1 MINDTIASLRS
12 LLSDLDIQRTQI
24 ELVASMSPFVNSVCT
39 QYPNQMAELIKAG
52 VLEQPERLD
61 WQRENVSA
69 CFNQTDINQVKSAMR
84 QCRRLLMAVIAI
96 RDLTGQASLRE
107 TLRHLSELADDFI
120 QLTLDWLQ
128 NSAEDMFGCAYN
140 QLAGKQS
147 LVVLA
152 MGKLGAK
159 ELNFSSDIDLIFCFD
174 EEGVTRGGR
183 RSVEHQ
189 QYFNRLGQLLIQMLS
204 DHTADG
210 FVYRVDMRL
219 RPYGDSGALVLSY
232 AAMEEYYQDQGREW
246 ERFAMVKARA
256 VTGSAQEK
264 KLITS
269 MLKPFV
275 FRRYI
280 DFGVLDAIRQLKSQ
294 IEIEQRRKRHIDNIK
309 LGSGGIREIE
319 FIVQSLQ
326 LIRGG
331 REPRLRERHLLNVL
345 PLLAE
350 FEFLSLAEIK
360 QLKLSYQFL
369 RKLENCLQALEDQQT
384 QLLPQDQ
391 SNQNSL
397 AVALGFGDWPSCYQ
411 SYITHSQQVHSIFA
425 SLFSESE
432 LEDAEA
438 KHANQS
444 QSGTELWHGGFDT
457 EDDTSIA
464 IDAFK
469 QSKFITKMTER
480 GRRRLDQLMPI
491 LLTLIVSNQASKQAL
506 QPILDLITAIAKR
519 TAYLELLAENPPM
532 LAHLVDLCAM
542 SKRLASHLQSYP
554 LLLDELLYPKSL
566 YTPPPIDSIDSELG
580 CALLRCDPDDAEQ
593 VVEGL
598 RHFKLAHELR
608 VAAAEL
614 KGVFDIK
621 QVSRYLTEIATSI
634 VKRVVQLAWQE
645 MFDKYGAPF
654 EGATRL
660 KVEGFGVLA
669 YGKVGGKEMGYDSDL
684 DLVYI
689 HDLETNGQTIVFEAQ
704 QKSIEVGRFVMRL
717 AQRIMHLLSI
727 RTASGVL
734 YEVDMRLRPSGNSGL
749 LVSQL
754 DAFIDY
760 QLNDAW
766 TWEHQAL
773 TRACLIGGDEAL
785 GEKLIS
791 IKQRVFEKTAKQTDL
806 LKQVVDMRQK
816 LRGNKLNPTDK
827 FFDLKQGL
835 GGMVD
840 IEFICQYLT
849 LKHGASI
856 DGFANESNTIERLKA
871 LADNQYIE
879 KQQAQT
885 LIQAYRDYRTQV
897 NILAH
902 QNAPAKLLLEITA
915 LNPDN
920 VLKIWQNMMKES

>member
-1 MINDTIASLRS
+1 MINDTIANIRPFLT
-12 LLSDLDIQRTQI
+12 DKQIQLAQL
-24 ELVASMSPFVNSVCT
+24 EQVADMSAFVKSVCD
-39 QYPNQMAELIKAG
+39 QYPQQMAELVQSG
-52 VLEQPERLD
+52 VLQQSERVD
-61 WQRENVSA
+61 WQREAIAA
-69 CFNQTDINQVKSAMR
+69 CFEQSNINQVKSEMR
-84 QCRRLLMAVIAI
+84 QCRRMLMTTIAI
-96 RDLTGQASLRE
+96 RDLTSQASLRE
-107 TLRHLSELADDFI
+107 TLRHLSELANHFI
-120 QLTLDWLQ
+120 QMTLQWVQDQAKEL
-128 NSAEDMFGCAYN
+128 FGVAYN
-140 QLAGKQS
+140 QQGQVQS

-152 MGKLGAK
+152 MGKLGAS

-174 EEGVTRGGR
+174 EDGMTQGGR

-189 QYFNRLGQLLIQMLS
+189 QYFTRIGQQLIQMLA

-246 ERFAMVKARA
+246 ERFAMVKARP
-256 VTGSAQEK
+256 VTGSEQEQ
-264 KLITS
+264 KLIS
-269 MLKPFV
+269 SLLKPFV

-280 DFGVLDAIRQLKSQ
+280 DFGVLEAIRQLKSQ
-294 IEIEQRRKRHIDNIK
+294 VEIEQRRKRHIDNIK

-331 REPRLRERHLLNVL
+331 REPRLRERHLLSVL

-350 FEFLSLAEIK
+350 FEFLAVDEVK
-360 QLKLSYQFL
+360 QLELSYQFL

-384 QLLPQDQ
+384 QLLPQDGA
-391 SNQNSL
+391 NQASL
-397 AVALGFGDWPSCYQ
+397 AHALGYADWSDCYQ
-411 SYITHSQQVHSIFA
+411 AYLNHAEHVHRIFA
-425 SLFSESE
+425 ALFSESE
-432 LEDAEA
+432 LEEAESEQSE
-438 KHANQS
+438 QS
-444 QSGTELWHGGFDT
+444 QSAALLWHGGFDAET
-457 EDDTSIA
+457 DISSAVES
-464 IDAFK
+464 FK
-469 QSKFITKMTER
+469 SSKFITKMTER

-491 LLTLIVSNQASKQAL
+491 LLNLIVSDQASKQAL

-566 YTPPPIDSIDSELG
+566 YAPPPIESIDSELG
-580 CALLRCDPDDAEQ
+580 CALLRCDPDDSEQ
-593 VVEGL
+593 VIEGL
-598 RHFKLAHELR
+598 RQFKLAHELR

-621 QVSRYLTEIATSI
+621 QVSRYLTQIATS
-634 VKRVVQLAWQE
+634 VVSRVVQLAWQE

-689 HDLETNGQTIVFEAQ
+689 HNLDTNCQSFVFEPQ
-704 QKSIEVGRFVMRL
+704 QKSIEVGRFIMRL

-754 DAFIDY
+754 DAFVDY
-760 QLNDAW
+760 QLNEAW

-773 TRACLIGGDEAL
+773 TRASLIGGDDSLNEQ
-785 GEKLIS
+785 LIS
-791 IKQRVFEKTAKQTDL
+791 IKQRVYAKTAIQKDL
-806 LKQVVDMRQK
+806 LEQVVQMRIK
-816 LRGNKLNPTDK
+816 LRGNKLKANDAL
-827 FFDLKQGL
+827 FDLKQGI

-849 LKHGASI
+849 LKHGSLITELAQ
-856 DGFANESNTIERLKA
+856 ESNTIERLRILKRHG
-871 LADNQYIE
+871 YIE
-879 KQQAQT
+879 ESHADI
-885 LIQAYRDYRTQV
+885 LIKAYRDYRTEV

-902 QNAPAKLLLEITA
+902 QNMDAKVLLEKTT

-920 VLKIWQNMMKES
+920 VVKIWQDIMQES